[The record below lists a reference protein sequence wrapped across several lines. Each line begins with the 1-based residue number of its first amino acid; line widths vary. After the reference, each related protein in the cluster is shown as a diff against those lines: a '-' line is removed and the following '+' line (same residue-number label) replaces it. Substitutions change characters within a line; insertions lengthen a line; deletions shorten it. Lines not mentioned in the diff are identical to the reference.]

1 MAIERSE
8 LTWNYKPTDLLEL
21 PYESE
26 RGEVKLRVANGIA
39 VVILPGTQPDGSEE
53 KELHEWV
60 RLVLTVRALQVTRV
74 FTLDDHPSVIEI
86 DEKGRRHA
94 YLRATAGAVT
104 VAAGQLEFIQT
115 DAFGR
120 IVRDSR
126 KERQE
131 AQKNELSDLSAKA
144 LNHPIVGHLLKSFL
158 AALSEPSVEFVRLY
172 EVRDSLSAFYGNEQR
187 ARLSLGITK
196 SEWSDFGRLAND
208 EPVREGRHNGKHSDS
223 LRSATADERAFMRR
237 VAGQWIRKFAST
249 L

>member
-172 EVRDSLSAFYGNEQR
+172 EVRTAYLPSTATSKGLDCPLASPRVSGAISGASPTTSPFVRAGTTANIPTRCVPRPPMSA
-187 ARLSLGITK
+187 
-196 SEWSDFGRLAND
+196 
-208 EPVREGRHNGKHSDS
+208 
-223 LRSATADERAFMRR
+223 RS
-237 VAGQWIRKFAST
+237 
-249 L
+249 